1 MTSFV
6 DYDLNYV
13 VQISTDRGLHFCKL
27 VYRVVHPWKLCVWQL
42 CWKLYHLSHAL
53 NSFSVAVCRP
63 CMIKAAS
70 ILLTTYLNASILSLL
85 CEGEVEV

>member
-1 MTSFV
+1 MFG
-6 DYDLNYV
+6 NYV
-13 VQISTDRGLHFCKL
+13 GNFII
-27 VYRVVHPWKLCVWQL
+27 
-42 CWKLYHLSHAL
+42 YHLLL

-70 ILLTTYLNASILSLL
+70 ILLTTYLNASNLSLL